1 MASGRTSLEGLKN
14 ITQTSSKAGTDSAG
28 GAGHC
33 AEGGRICQGNSQRW
47 YSPRHSLNSHT
58 LPGRTSAVADEASR
72 QMQTAIDTAAGTASD
87 AIEDFKQKLDP
98 K

>member
-28 GAGHC
+28 
-33 AEGGRICQGNSQRW
+33 SS
-47 YSPRHSLNSHT
+47 SPVVSPPT
-58 LPGRTSAVADEASR
+58 VADEASR